1 MSEVND
7 ASASGAANER
17 CSAGAATGP
26 AQGTSPSSSEV
37 ALALIDLHREL
48 IRLGVP
54 DAEARV
60 RVLTDPRASNP
71 AVREH
76 LPAGLERRGRGRPPD
91 SNSVTSRATDL
102 AQILM
107 IRDGVPQAAAV
118 REAIRLVPGA
128 DAGNVRKYLR
138 KRKDASLLR

>member
-1 MSEVND
+1 MSDVND
-7 ASASGAANER
+7 ASS
-17 CSAGAATGP
+17 CGP
-26 AQGTSPSSSEV
+26 ANRRRRSSPTAVAVKVASPRDI
-37 ALALIDLHREL
+37 ALALLDLHREL

-60 RVLTDPRASNP
+60 RVLTDPRANSP
-71 AVREH
+71 AVRQH
-76 LPAGLERRGRGRPPD
+76 LPEGLERRKRGRPPD

-102 AQILM
+102 AEILM
-107 IRDGVPQAAAV
+107 LRDGVPQAAAV

-138 KRKDASLLR
+138 KRKSASPPG

>member
-1 MSEVND
+1 MSDVND
-7 ASASGAANER
+7 ASACAPADGRSRA
-17 CSAGAATGP
+17 SAATDV
-26 AQGTSPSSSEV
+26 AQGGDPREI
-37 ALALIDLHREL
+37 ALALLDLHREL
-48 IRLGVP
+48 IRLGVA

-60 RVLTDPRASNP
+60 RVLTDPRATSP

-76 LPAGLERRGRGRPPD
+76 LPEGLERRKRGRPPD

-107 IRDGVPQAAAV
+107 LRDGVPQAVAV

>member
-7 ASASGAANER
+7 ASCCG
-17 CSAGAATGP
+17 SAGRGR
-26 AQGTSPSSSEV
+26 SPSPANGDVQDASPREI
-37 ALALIDLHREL
+37 ALALLDLHREL

-60 RVLTDPRASNP
+60 RVLTDPRASSS
-71 AVREH
+71 AVRHH
-76 LPAGLERRGRGRPPD
+76 LPEGLERRKRGRPPD

-107 IRDGVPQAAAV
+107 RRDGVSQAAAV

-138 KRKDASLLR
+138 KRQDASPPG